1 MAQVAANAGADAV
14 SLVNTFM
21 AMSIDAETRR
31 PRLSNVTGGLSGPAI
46 KPIALRMVYETARAV
61 TIPILGM
68 GGIVTP
74 EDAVEFLLAGAT
86 AIQVGTASYAD
97 PRAAET
103 LAHGLESW
111 CHRHGVEKVSSLT
124 GALEVP
130 RT

>member
-1 MAQVAANAGADAV
+1 
-14 SLVNTFM
+14 VNTFLGM
-21 AMSIDAETRR
+21 AIDSETRR

-46 KPIALRMVYETARAV
+46 KPLALRMVYETAHAI

-97 PRAAET
+97 PRAVER
-103 LAHGLESW
+103 LARGLESW
-111 CHRHGVEKVSSLT
+111 CRSHQVERVASLT
-124 GALEVP
+124 GALEFP
-130 RT
+130 RD